1 MAQTIWGTA
10 FADAVDTRAA
20 PETPVRAPANV
31 MVDAPRTQG
40 TGPVSGGNTTAGRQG
55 LRPSPGRGTA
65 RGTGSPLRGA
75 GGSQN
80 GKTAGDPVVLF
91 SGQLALD
98 VTDLEVPGRGLH
110 FRFSRAYRHRTAYRG
125 PLGYGWDHTWNL
137 WLREVNETEPGGRNV
152 NVVYRST
159 GRMSVDRF
167 IQTDAA
173 GLVADGSVSI
183 DGIQDASLR
192 PPPGCFDTLTKSG
205 GVYRLVMATGVTI
218 DYLPDT
224 LQAAR
229 ITDLN
234 GNTLRFEYDTEDR
247 LARVI
252 DPVGKEFRFN
262 HDSLGRLVQVRDESG
277 RRRVEFAYDS
287 AGDLI
292 SAELIGD
299 DGTALETDYRYLG
312 PDYPPPLQHALVSV
326 VNQGGGEILEVEYGI
341 DAADGAFARVVRQRS
356 EGGAWSYGY
365 GIATDPSAAGFDPD
379 DDPLNYP
386 WTSTVVT
393 TPRGEDIEHWFNAQG
408 NVVLRRERVD
418 ALGQPTLVTSR
429 YRYNDDGLV
438 IVEQAPEGRITET
451 TYGREAYID
460 AGGDPIAASPTD
472 RRRFAERRRVVQR
485 AAPGNA
491 VRRTIVEELDY
502 GEWLRPVARRGP
514 FGGRADGLPL
524 GGTPDSTQYRYD
536 ARWNLIEIVYPD
548 YSDADGT
555 LQPGPR
561 HAFAWTPCWDAVGG
575 LAWRRK
581 DAL

>member
-1 MAQTIWGTA
+1 MANQYVFLNEKFYLVEEDANRTIGATQQEVSPEQAVPSLIADWLEGKLYSVSSLEAGTQAESTPVSDSAFAAGVIDPVFNYVMNQSIPFDERVAILRDILGTTDSVILLFAEYYEPSMAQTIWGTA

-252 DPVGKEFRFN
+252 DPVGKEFWFN

-287 AGDLI
+287 AG
-292 SAELIGD
+292 
-299 DGTALETDYRYLG
+299 R
-312 PDYPPPLQHALVSV
+312 PD
-326 VNQGGGEILEVEYGI
+326 
-341 DAADGAFARVVRQRS
+341 F
-356 EGGAWSYGY
+356 
-365 GIATDPSAAGFDPD
+365 
-379 DDPLNYP
+379 
-386 WTSTVVT
+386 
-393 TPRGEDIEHWFNAQG
+393 
-408 NVVLRRERVD
+408 
-418 ALGQPTLVTSR
+418 
-429 YRYNDDGLV
+429 
-438 IVEQAPEGRITET
+438 
-451 TYGREAYID
+451 
-460 AGGDPIAASPTD
+460 GGD
-472 RRRFAERRRVVQR
+472 
-485 AAPGNA
+485 
-491 VRRTIVEELDY
+491 
-502 GEWLRPVARRGP
+502 
-514 FGGRADGLPL
+514 
-524 GGTPDSTQYRYD
+524 
-536 ARWNLIEIVYPD
+536 
-548 YSDADGT
+548 
-555 LQPGPR
+555 
-561 HAFAWTPCWDAVGG
+561 
-575 LAWRRK
+575 
-581 DAL
+581 